1 MNDYSTKV
9 NKSPNEL
16 IKEGRC
22 PNCGY
27 ILIRQEGCIY
37 CPYCVE
43 RLVYNYISS
52 SVVSM
57 VGSYAF
63 LHFLR
68 LSRISFDKNQPKQ
81 LFLQMLFKLRNSI

>member
-37 CPYCVE
+37 CPYCGWT
-43 RLVYNYISS
+43 SCS
-52 SVVSM
+52 
-57 VGSYAF
+57 A
-63 LHFLR
+63 
-68 LSRISFDKNQPKQ
+68 
-81 LFLQMLFKLRNSI
+81 